1 MGKIAFVFAGQGA
14 QYPGMGQE
22 LAQCSPAAAEIFAK
36 LDALRP
42 GTSAQCFGGTDEE
55 LKETK
60 NTQPCMF
67 AVELAAAAA
76 LEEGGLR
83 ADMAAGFS
91 LGEIGALTYTRA
103 VDLETGFHLVC
114 RRGELM
120 QAAAEE
126 QPTAMAAVL
135 KLSNEEVRVRVI
147 HCAVGAINESD
158 AMLASTSNAIIVG
171 FNVRPD
177 ANAKDYAARMKV
189 DMRMYRVIYDCINE
203 MEAAMKGMLAPKFRE
218 VALGAAEVREVYKI
232 TGAGII
238 AGCYITE
245 GKVQRNAQVRLVRD
259 GIVIHEGVL
268 SSLQRF
274 KDAVKE
280 VAQGYECGIGIE
292 KYSDI
297 KVGDIIEAFVME
309 QIEV

>member
-1 MGKIAFVFAGQGA
+1 MRKAKPKKRVILPDPVFNDVKVTKFVNHLMYDGKKSVA
-14 QYPGMGQE
+14 YT
-22 LAQCSPAAAEIFAK
+22 IFYTA
-36 LDALRP
+36 LD
-42 GTSAQCFGGTDEE
+42 TV
-55 LKETK
+55 KE
-60 NTQPCMF
+60 
-67 AVELAAAAA
+67 
-76 LEEGGLR
+76 
-83 ADMAAGFS
+83 
-91 LGEIGALTYTRA
+91 
-103 VDLETGFHLVC
+103 
-114 RRGELM
+114 
-120 QAAAEE
+120 
-126 QPTAMAAVL
+126 